1 MENNFLSLIKT
12 RRSVRAYKAEP
23 VPPEALDAVLEAG
36 TYAPTGGGRQSPTII
51 AITDPKYRQE
61 IAKLNAEVMGS
72 STDPYYGAPAV
83 VLVLADGGASTFVE
97 DGSCV
102 LENMMLAAHALG
114 PLALEPYGCI
124 GNARFLT
131 AKKGRLS
138 CGSGSCRKPCAVSG
152 RLHWGIQPRKP
163 VNPQHAN
170 KTISFGFN
178 DSAVRRNFLRRTL
191 CGEEGTYAGQ

>member
-72 STDPYYGAPAV
+72 STRPPTMVRLPWFWFWQMAVQAPLWRTEA
-83 VLVLADGGASTFVE
+83 AS
-97 DGSCV
+97 
-102 LENMMLAAHALG
+102 LK
-114 PLALEPYGCI
+114 I
-124 GNARFLT
+124 
-131 AKKGRLS
+131 
-138 CGSGSCRKPCAVSG
+138 
-152 RLHWGIQPRKP
+152 
-163 VNPQHAN
+163 
-170 KTISFGFN
+170 
-178 DSAVRRNFLRRTL
+178 
-191 CGEEGTYAGQ
+191 

>member
-114 PLALEPYGCI
+114 LGTVWVHREREILAL
-124 GNARFLT
+124 
-131 AKKGRLS
+131 
-138 CGSGSCRKPCAVSG
+138 
-152 RLHWGIQPRKP
+152 
-163 VNPQHAN
+163 
-170 KTISFGFN
+170 
-178 DSAVRRNFLRRTL
+178 LREWKLPETL
-191 CGEEGTYAGQ
+191 RGVGAIALGYPAQEAGQPAARKQNYIVRI